1 MRLELFNLG
10 EPCLQPLD
18 TFGGSV
24 KVFSGPLRPRRQLV
38 VVGQIVV
45 DQEVECFC
53 RLFQIEDFGPPLITG
68 ALARVELRLNV
79 DEQIDLLAAR
89 TLNGRFTL
97 RGAPTPVLTAS
108 AQGIRRIVVTQTVIE
123 LSMY

>member
-10 EPCLQPLD
+10 EPRLQPLD

-45 DQEVECFC
+45 DQEIECFC
-53 RLFQIEDFGPPLITG
+53 RLFQIEDFGPPLITELLKHVR
-68 ALARVELRLNV
+68 AFPRFHFRVEAWDFYHNHTFL
-79 DEQIDLLAAR
+79 Q
-89 TLNGRFTL
+89 
-97 RGAPTPVLTAS
+97 
-108 AQGIRRIVVTQTVIE
+108 TQYYVFIG
-123 LSMY
+123 